1 MVAVNFT
8 QPILST
14 LKTSKGSIVEK
25 ALAQKGKISTS
36 VSGYHYGEGAKAK
49 LITFAKDSKMA
60 NIGIDQALLI
70 TTKDKRKY
78 LELLSNGK
86 EVKSAY
92 LSNSP
97 DVAKAFSALIE
108 NLSTMARNGIK
119 LT

>member
-1 MVAVNFT
+1 
-8 QPILST
+8 
-14 LKTSKGSIVEK
+14 
-25 ALAQKGKISTS
+25 
-36 VSGYHYGEGAKAK
+36 
-49 LITFAKDSKMA
+49 MA

-70 TTKDKRKY
+70 TSKDKCKH
-78 LELLSNGK
+78 LELFSNGK
-86 EVKSAY
+86 EVKGAW